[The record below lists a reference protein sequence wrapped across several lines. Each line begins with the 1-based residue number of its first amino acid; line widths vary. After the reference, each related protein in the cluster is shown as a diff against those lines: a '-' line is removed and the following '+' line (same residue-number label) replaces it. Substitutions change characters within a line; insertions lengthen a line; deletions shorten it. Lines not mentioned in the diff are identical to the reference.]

1 MLYTEAAEEAAMAR
15 IRLEEVRG
23 ALTDK
28 QWRAVVMQAQG
39 YRQRE
44 IAAGMGVGRDAIA
57 RLLGRARQVLAGMY
71 T

>member
-39 YRQRE
+39 YRLGE
-44 IAAGMGVGRDAIA
+44 IGCGMGIKRAAVS
-57 RLLGRARQVLAGMY
+57 RLLSRARQVLQAAM
-71 T
+71 